1 MEIDW
6 NAVRA
11 RFSAMTREELL
22 DEAALHAEDYAPLAQ
37 RILEGEALA
46 RGITAAQLDARR
58 SAAAPQLEVDG
69 IDLPALITSSDEK
82 SHVQELAR
90 ILRERGIPAVTR
102 ELDPKHFHASGH
114 HVGRWGLM
122 VSGAQA
128 ADAARTLE
136 AAIPSTDDETL
147 AAGCGGGCCT
157 GGGECAPGEEWPEDG
172 DWWKTVPGED
182 VPQGGAALAQP
193 PATEPKN

>member
-22 DEAALHAEDYAPLAQ
+22 DEAALHVEDYAPLAQ
-37 RILEGEALA
+37 RILEGEALG
-46 RGITAAQLDARR
+46 RGITTQQIEARR
-58 SAAAPQLEVDG
+58 GTADPPVEADG
-69 IDLPALITSSDEK
+69 IELPALITSSDEK
-82 SHVQELAR
+82 GQVQELVR

-114 HVGRWGLM
+114 KVGRWGLM

-128 ADAARTLE
+128 ADAARVLE
-136 AAIPSTDDETL
+136 AAIPPVGEDAL
-147 AAGCGGGCCT
+147 AAGRGGGCCAAEGACEPAT
-157 GGGECAPGEEWPEDG
+157 EEWPEDG

-182 VPQGGAALAQP
+182 DP
-193 PATEPKN
+193 PDKQR